1 MRVFENL
8 VNIRWTPPDPLKGKL
23 KVLIQHPAG
32 EIPAAILRKEADL
45 PMVKIGE
52 GVAIQLLQV
61 DLDHNIRITRAL
73 LSPGLRLRTHLHTGH
88 VYAWTLSGTW
98 KYIEYPESSQANSYL
113 YEPAGSSH
121 TLLVPPESKVP
132 ADVIFIV
139 HGTNIE
145 LDAQSKMEGAT
156 DAATIARAY
165 LKGCKDQ
172 GLPRPDIIGLPK
184 NWE

>member
-1 MRVFENL
+1 ML
-8 VNIRWTPPDPLKGKL
+8 MQL
-23 KVLIQHPAG
+23 PAG

-45 PMVKIGE
+45 PMVKIGD

-61 DLDHNIRITRAL
+61 DFDHNIRVTRARL
-73 LSPGLRLRTHLHTGH
+73 DPGLKLRTHIHTGH
-88 VYAWTLSGTW
+88 VFAWTLSGTW
-98 KYIEYPESSQANSYL
+98 KYLEYPESSEANSYL
-113 YEPAGSSH
+113 YEPAGSAH
-121 TLLVPPESKVP
+121 TLMVPQDSPEP

-139 HGTNIE
+139 HGSNIE
-145 LDAQSKMEGAT
+145 LGAKGEFEGAT

-165 LKGCKDQ
+165 LRGCKEL

>member
-1 MRVFENL
+1 ML
-8 VNIRWTPPDPLKGKL
+8 M
-23 KVLIQHPAG
+23 QHPTG

-61 DLDHNIRITRAL
+61 DLDHNIRVLRARL
-73 LSPGLRLRTHLHTGH
+73 DPGLRMRTHIHTGH
-88 VYAWTLSGTW
+88 VFAWTLSGTW
-98 KYIEYPESSQANSYL
+98 KYIEYPESSEANSYL
-113 YEPAGSSH
+113 YEPAGSAH
-121 TLLVPPESKVP
+121 TLVVPPESKEP

-139 HGTNIE
+139 HGSNIE
-145 LDAQSKMEGAT
+145 LGATGVFEGAT
-156 DAATIARAY
+156 DAVTIARAY
-165 LKGCKDQ
+165 LRSCKEL